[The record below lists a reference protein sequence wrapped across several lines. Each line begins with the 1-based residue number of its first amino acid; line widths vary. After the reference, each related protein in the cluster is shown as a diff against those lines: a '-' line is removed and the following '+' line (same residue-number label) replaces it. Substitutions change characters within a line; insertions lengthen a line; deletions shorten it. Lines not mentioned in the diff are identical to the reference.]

1 MDVYIDDLLPT
12 VNGKLVYG
20 RCTEPQEFWVALI
33 EKAYAKYAYMFNY
46 TFIHF
51 FTCTKFV
58 YMYMYPKQSGL
69 YKIVE
74 CPCILNFRLHGS
86 YEAIEGGQSMDA
98 LVDLTGGI
106 PRLYEI
112 QDKDPFLYRMIEKAQ
127 QKGAFITCSRK
138 VS

>member
-1 MDVYIDDLLPT
+1 MVKTAQSKLYDIKHVLPISLEQIVPSDQPLCGPGYKGVVHFRFWRFGDWVDVYIDDLLPT

-46 TFIHF
+46 IFIHF

-69 YKIVE
+69 DKIV
-74 CPCILNFRLHGS
+74 GM
-86 YEAIEGGQSMDA
+86 SMYVKFQIA
-98 LVDLTGGI
+98 W
-106 PRLYEI
+106 
-112 QDKDPFLYRMIEKAQ
+112 
-127 QKGAFITCSRK
+127 FI
-138 VS
+138 